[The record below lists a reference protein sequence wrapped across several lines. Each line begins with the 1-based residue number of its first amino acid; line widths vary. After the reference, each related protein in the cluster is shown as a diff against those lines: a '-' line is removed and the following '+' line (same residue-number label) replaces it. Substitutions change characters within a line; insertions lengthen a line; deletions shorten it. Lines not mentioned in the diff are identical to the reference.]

1 MTITFKCDRCSNYM
15 TYEEERS
22 VLFNSIDKD
31 KRRDLCPEC
40 AAAVDDFIETGI
52 VEDKTPKRKIQK

>member
-1 MTITFKCDRCSNYM
+1 M